1 MDAIRVKRRIESEN
15 VYLPELRPWKGADVE
30 IIVLRERVTES
41 AKNLPQSRYP
51 LRGSV
56 FHYEEPFDPVAA
68 HDWEALE

>member
-30 IIVLRERVTES
+30 IIVLRECVTES
-41 AKNLPQSRYP
+41 AGGIPPLRYP

-56 FHYEEPFDPVAA
+56 SRYEEPFEPVAA
-68 HDWEALE
+68 HNPEDVR